1 MRYVVSSGYGYSN
14 GAEIWIIVS
23 LILGVIGGIL
33 TYFLFLTKKNDGKFK
48 GFVKWLYEFLSFKK
62 MCIEVILKIICLIL
76 TIYITLSSF
85 AFISS
90 PAAFFGLLILGNLF
104 IRIMF
109 EFSLLFLMMFNQVKE
124 INDKM
129 KK

>member
-62 MCIEVILKIICLIL
+62 MCIEVILKIIYLIL

-90 PAAFFGLLILGNLF
+90 PAAFFGLLILGNLS

>member
-14 GAEIWIIVS
+14 GAEIWIIIS

-33 TYFLFLTKKNDGKFK
+33 TYFLFLTKKNEGKFK

-62 MCIEVILKIICLIL
+62 MCIEVILKIVYLML
-76 TIYITLSSF
+76 TIYITLASF
-85 AFISS
+85 AFIST
-90 PAAFFGLLILGNLF
+90 PAAFFGLLILGNLT
-104 IRIMF
+104 IRVMF

>member
-14 GAEIWIIVS
+14 GAEVWIIVS

-62 MCIEVILKIICLIL
+62 MCIEVILKIIYLIL

-90 PAAFFGLLILGNLF
+90 PAAFFGMLILGNLF
-104 IRIMF
+104 IRICLN
-109 EFSLLFLMMFNQVKE
+109 SHYYS
-124 INDKM
+124 
-129 KK
+129 

>member
-14 GAEIWIIVS
+14 GAEIWIIIS
-23 LILGVIGGIL
+23 LILGVSGGIL
-33 TYFLFLTKKNDGKFK
+33 TYFLFLTKKNEGKFK

-62 MCIEVILKIICLIL
+62 MCIEVILKIVYLML
-76 TIYITLSSF
+76 TIYITLASF
-85 AFISS
+85 AFIST
-90 PAAFFGLLILGNLF
+90 PAAFFGLLILGNLT
-104 IRIMF
+104 IRVMF

>member
-14 GAEIWIIVS
+14 GAEVWIIVS

-62 MCIEVILKIICLIL
+62 MCIEVILKIIYLIL

-85 AFISS
+85 AFTSS
-90 PAAFFGLLILGNLF
+90 PAAFFGMLILGNLF
-104 IRIMF
+104 IRILF